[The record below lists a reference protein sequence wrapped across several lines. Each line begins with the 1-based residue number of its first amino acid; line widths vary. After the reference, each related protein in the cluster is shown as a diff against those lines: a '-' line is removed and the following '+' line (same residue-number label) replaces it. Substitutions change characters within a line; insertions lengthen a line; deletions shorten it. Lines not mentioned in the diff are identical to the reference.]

1 MVGICENDM
10 PRLCIPYAVPAA
22 GGFGVFLWFGIIS
35 CPKTFCVVVVEES
48 LTSLES
54 LAQSG
59 GVVVSNSR
67 LVVVY

>member
-1 MVGICENDM
+1 MQ
-10 PRLCIPYAVPAA
+10 
-22 GGFGVFLWFGIIS
+22 FLRREGLASS
-35 CPKTFCVVVVEES
+35 CGLELFPVLKRFCVVVVEES

-59 GVVVSNSR
+59 GVVVSSSR